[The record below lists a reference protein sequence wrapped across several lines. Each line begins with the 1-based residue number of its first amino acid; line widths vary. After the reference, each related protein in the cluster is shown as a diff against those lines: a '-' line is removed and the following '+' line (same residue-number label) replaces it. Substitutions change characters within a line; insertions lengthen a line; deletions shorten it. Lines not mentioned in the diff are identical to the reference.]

1 MEQGKRKPGLV
12 KEVTRLSSFPNTATS
27 LGEENRFDKG
37 NITLAKETLIPM
49 RKPTIVGSM
58 GREQRTGAEI
68 FNPED
73 WGMHRGTIGQI
84 WTSGNLTAQGFAAR
98 RGVHMKG
105 T

>member
-12 KEVTRLSSFPNTATS
+12 KEVTKLSSFPNTATS

-73 WGMHRGTIGQI
+73 WGLGTILTI
-84 WTSGNLTAQGFAAR
+84 VNLTAQGFEE
-98 RGVHMKG
+98 VY

>member
-73 WGMHRGTIGQI
+73 WGMPLHN
-84 WTSGNLTAQGFAAR
+84 WANFDFW
-98 RGVHMKG
+98 
-105 T
+105 

>member
-37 NITLAKETLIPM
+37 KITLAKETLIPM

-73 WGMHRGTIGQI
+73 WGLGTIGQI
-84 WTSGNLTAQGFAAR
+84 LTFSNLTAQGFAAR

>member
-12 KEVTRLSSFPNTATS
+12 KEVTKLSSFPNTATS

-68 FNPED
+68 FILKTGPLPRHNWANFD
-73 WGMHRGTIGQI
+73 FW
-84 WTSGNLTAQGFAAR
+84 
-98 RGVHMKG
+98 
-105 T
+105 

>member
-1 MEQGKRKPGLV
+1 M
-12 KEVTRLSSFPNTATS
+12 SSFPNTATS

-49 RKPTIVGSM
+49 RKPTVVGSM

-73 WGMHRGTIGQI
+73 WSMQALTF
-84 WTSGNLTAQGFAAR
+84 GNLTAEGFEAR